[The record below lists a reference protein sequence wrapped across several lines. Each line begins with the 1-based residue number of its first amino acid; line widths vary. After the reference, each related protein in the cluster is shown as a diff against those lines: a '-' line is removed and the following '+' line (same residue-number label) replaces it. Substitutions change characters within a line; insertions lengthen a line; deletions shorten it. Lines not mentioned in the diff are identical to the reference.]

1 MYSKIN
7 PSAEDYRQMR
17 LKQYQND
24 KVLKE
29 LKKELDKVSEMEGA
43 AGYNSNK
50 KVFFSYLKYATP
62 PAARKML
69 IQMIEHHVD
78 AFYQD
83 ILPFY
88 TYNQDNKR

>member
-7 PSAEDYRQMR
+7 PSAEDHRQMR
-17 LKQYQND
+17 LNQYRND

-29 LKKELDKVSEMEGA
+29 LKKELNKISEMEAA
-43 AGYNSNK
+43 AGYNPNK
-50 KVFFSYLKYATP
+50 RLFFSYLKYATP
-62 PAARKML
+62 PDARKML

-88 TYNQDNKR
+88 TYNQEQ